1 MDDVLQSIITGASTK
16 RKKIRSYKNIQIT
29 FLWLMP
35 LFPLLYLFSIS
46 FFVNATRA
54 YKHEIGIEESTHTVI
69 SCDVSYMTHFVVIEN
84 FNFLRYTLMRKMFS
98 LFIHS
103 LHIYIAWIFLQIKL
117 FKCNKYVNSKWCVK
131 NRDKIFTKSNYTQLL
146 YISFQLYRN
155 I

>member
-1 MDDVLQSIITGASTK
+1 MSCNLSLRVPARNVKKFGRTK
-16 RKKIRSYKNIQIT
+16 IFKLL
-29 FLWLMP
+29 FCGWCHF
-35 LFPLLYLFSIS
+35 FPLLYLFSIS

-84 FNFLRYTLMRKMFS
+84 FNFLSYTLMRKMFS